1 MTQGSSD
8 TPSAVSTPVAGDRP
22 GLAPAAHIRGTAN
35 SEFPISPDPYDRTDE
50 RVEAVPVATE
60 GDAPRSGGLAAVR
73 GAGRGPGSAG
83 LGAGKWGLP
92 SRGAGDPGSGA
103 RRIRGGPS
111 GCVVAF
117 GSRRSV
123 GGVVTAGV
131 DRSRASPGG
140 QGGGFGGGVREN
152 GTTMGGDLMGES
164 EIAALDADVTNLA
177 VEVAELAA
185 LMQQVAREARS
196 FIRRSGSSTPAAF
209 RELPSGS
216 RG

>member
-22 GLAPAAHIRGTAN
+22 GLASAASIRGTVN
-35 SEFPISPDPYDRTDE
+35 SEFPVSPDAYDRTGE
-50 RVEAVPVATE
+50 RVEAAAVVTE
-60 GDAPRSGGLAAVR
+60 GDLPSSGALAAAR

-83 LGAGKWGLP
+83 RGAGKSGPP

-103 RRIRGGPS
+103 RRMRGGPS
-111 GCVVAF
+111 GCVVAT
-117 GSRRSV
+117 GSRRSAS
-123 GGVVTAGV
+123 GVATAGV

-164 EIAALDADVTNLA
+164 EIAALDAEVTNLA

-196 FIRRSGSSTPAAF
+196 FIRRSGSPTPAAF